1 MHKIL
6 ASEMENRIGAQD
18 SYSVMAAN
26 PVFLM
31 GGYAALGFEA
41 RFMYDSFRLL
51 ASLSSFFLGSPDK
64 PKSPDSDRSVND
76 RGIRAYIC
84 QQMT

>member
-1 MHKIL
+1 
-6 ASEMENRIGAQD
+6 MENRIGAQD

-51 ASLSSFFLGSPDK
+51 ASLSSFFDLQTNQKALIPTD
-64 PKSPDSDRSVND
+64 P
-76 RGIRAYIC
+76 
-84 QQMT
+84 